1 LGFFFFL
8 RIAVATS
15 SSCEKV
21 SYLLDGFKRSD
32 ITNVLDL
39 GAGRVA
45 VNLSASLLAGKQT
58 LRFVLEMECYI
69 RQVDL
74 LMGVLVRLGSHDDY
88 LDASVEADAGSVMT
102 KGGGAVSIAEKSQA
116 MAFMCGMRGS
126 KSNCGVGGGI
136 CRKRVGCQRLGVAG
150 VKAEVRFKIGDNEG
164 SSCSKATG
172 HLPPIGTAV
181 DSDSLAD
188 RHSCGP
194 MISPNA
200 LNRGGTMILQG

>member
-1 LGFFFFL
+1 
-8 RIAVATS
+8 VK
-15 SSCEKV
+15 KV
-21 SYLLDGFKRSD
+21 SYLLEGLKGSD
-32 ITNVLDL
+32 ITNGLDL

-45 VNLSASLLAGKQT
+45 VSLSASLLAKKQT
-58 LRFVLEMECYI
+58 LGFDLEMGSYI

-88 LDASVEADAGSVMT
+88 LDASVEADAGSAMT
-102 KGGGAVSIAEKSQA
+102 KGGGAVSIAEKSQV
-116 MAFMCGMRGS
+116 MAFTCGMRGS
-126 KSNCGVGGGI
+126 KRNCGVGGEI

-150 VKAEVRFKIGDNEG
+150 VKAEVRFKIGNNEG

-172 HLPPIGTAV
+172 HLPPTGTAV

-188 RHSCGP
+188 RHSSGP
-194 MISPNA
+194 MISPDA